1 MPETPS
7 KEQIHS
13 ALLMNL
19 ILSLQVSAMQ
29 NLGTMKNPSTDKIE
43 KNLEQARMNI
53 DMLDMLKAKTV
64 SNLQAEE
71 EKLLT
76 QVVSELKLTF
86 VEMSEKGDNIAKE
99 TDKDTAKKDE

>member
-29 NLGTMKNPSTDKIE
+29 NLGKMKSPSTDKIE

-53 DMLDMLKAKTV
+53 DILDMLKAKTV
-64 SNLQAEE
+64 NNLKAEE
-71 EKLLT
+71 EKLLG

-86 VEMSEKGDNIAKE
+86 VEESEKGDDKTNE
-99 TDKDTAKKDE
+99 TDKDAAKKDE